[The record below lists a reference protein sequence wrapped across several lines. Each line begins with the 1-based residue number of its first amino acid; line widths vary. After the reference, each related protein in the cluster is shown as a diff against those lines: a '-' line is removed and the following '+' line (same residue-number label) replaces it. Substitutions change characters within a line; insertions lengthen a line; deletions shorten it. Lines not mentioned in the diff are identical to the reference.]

1 MNSLTEGGDD
11 FIGLRGNCHGYM
23 DLIRRNEYLD
33 SVSKE
38 YSKRLLCYLMNI
50 VRSKDDAEDLVQ
62 ETFCRLCTVRDLG
75 KVRNIE
81 AFLFTTAYRLA
92 IDMIRREKRTPI
104 GHASK
109 MEVDE
114 VADSGPGADVSCS
127 SRQELSLVWKK
138 VQVLPPQ
145 RRRTFVLRKFHHMSY
160 QDIAKEMDITVGS
173 VRKHLSAALSDCR
186 TFLATYQ

>member
-1 MNSLTEGGDD
+1 MNSLIAEGVER
-11 FIGLRGNCHGYM
+11 IGLKGGCPESI
-23 DLIRRNEYLD
+23 DLISRNNYID
-33 SVSKE
+33 KISKE
-38 YSKRLLCYLMNI
+38 YSNRLLFYLTNI

-62 ETFCRLCTVRDLG
+62 ETFCRLCAVTDLG

-92 IDMIRREKRTPI
+92 IDMIRRRKRTPI

-114 VADSGPGADVSCS
+114 VADSGPGADESCS

-145 RRRTFVLRKFHHMSY
+145 RRRTFILRKFHHMSY

-173 VRKHLSAALSDCR
+173 VRKHLSAALCDCR
-186 TFLATYQ
+186 SFLATYQ